1 MNEDDP
7 ISVRMAFNFYD
18 YDNDGSIGSVDI
30 LNLKR
35 HYTPLAKVEVVGGFQ
50 SFEALTKIFEEAR
63 IKRSMKNT
71 FSYVLK
77 SNQ

>member
-1 MNEDDP
+1 MDDP

-35 HYTPLAKVEVVGGFQ
+35 HYEPLSKVEVVGGFQ
-50 SFEALTKIFEEAR
+50 SFVALTKAFEEAR
-63 IKRSMKNT
+63 IKRSIKST

-77 SNQ
+77 GN